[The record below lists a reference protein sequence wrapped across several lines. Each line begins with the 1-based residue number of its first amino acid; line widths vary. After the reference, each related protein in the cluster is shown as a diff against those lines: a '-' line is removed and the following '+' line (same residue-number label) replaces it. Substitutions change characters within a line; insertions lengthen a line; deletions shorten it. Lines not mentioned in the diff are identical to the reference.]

1 MQHPS
6 LKSDYKPL
14 ARLTSPPARPP
25 SRPMTVLIACDKFKG
40 TLTAAQACAAVAD
53 GLKEVWP
60 DAETIQRPM
69 ADGGEGTARVICEA
83 CDGEWLS
90 ETVTGPLGDKVDAG
104 WAWIPGTHTAV
115 IEMSEA
121 SGLRL
126 LDATRRNPWRAT
138 TAGTG
143 ELMQAGIRKGA
154 RRLIVGIGGSATNDG
169 GAGMAWAMGYRF
181 LDADGRGFFP
191 LPANLSG
198 LEQIVPPAGTTLPEV
213 IAACDVTNPLLGP
226 EGATRVYGPQKGV
239 RLERMPEFES
249 ALSHLA
255 RIVRRDLGLDLATA
269 PGAGAA
275 GGLGFGLMTFCRAAM
290 RPGFD
295 LVAETTDL
303 EAAVRIADLVITGEG
318 CVDAQTLHG
327 KGPAGVADM
336 ARRLGKPVVAIGG
349 IVDESVRAAL
359 DAKFHAV
366 IAAATPETVSAAL
379 SDPSGAVRRAVA
391 GAAAQL
397 AAVAGV

>member
-1 MQHPS
+1 
-6 LKSDYKPL
+6 
-14 ARLTSPPARPP
+14 
-25 SRPMTVLIACDKFKG
+25 MTVLIACDKFKG

-60 DAETIQRPM
+60 DAAIVQRPM

-83 CDGEWLS
+83 CDGEWLL
-90 ETVTGPLGDKVDAG
+90 ETVAGPLGDKVEAG
-104 WAWIPGTHTAV
+104 WAWIPETETAV

-126 LDATRRNPWRAT
+126 IDATRRSPWRAS

-143 ELMQAGIRKGA
+143 ELMQAGIRQGA

-181 LDADGRGFFP
+181 LDSEARDFFP
-191 LPANLSG
+191 LPANLTT
-198 LEQIVPPAGTTLPEV
+198 LAQIVPPPDGIMPEV

-239 RLERMPEFES
+239 RLERMPEFEE
-249 ALSHLA
+249 ALGHLA
-255 RIVRRDLGLDLATA
+255 GIVRRDLGVDLAAA

-275 GGLGFGLMTFCRAAM
+275 GGLGFGLMAFCRAAM

-295 LVAETTDL
+295 LVAETTGL
-303 EAAVRIADLVITGEG
+303 ESAVRTADLVITGEG

-336 ARRLGKPVVAIGG
+336 ARRLGKPVIAIGG

-366 IAAATPETVSAAL
+366 IAAASPETVSEAL
-379 SDPSGAVRRAVA
+379 ANPSRAVRRAIA
-391 GAAAQL
+391 GAADTL
-397 AAVAGV
+397 HAVAGF

>member
-1 MQHPS
+1 
-6 LKSDYKPL
+6 
-14 ARLTSPPARPP
+14 
-25 SRPMTVLIACDKFKG
+25 
-40 TLTAAQACAAVAD
+40 
-53 GLKEVWP
+53 
-60 DAETIQRPM
+60 M

-83 CDGEWLS
+83 CQGEWLT
-90 ETVTGPLGDKVDAG
+90 ETVTSPLGGKVSAG
-104 WAWIPGTHTAV
+104 WAWIPDTETAV

-143 ELMQAGIRKGA
+143 ELMQAGIQKGA
-154 RRLIVGIGGSATNDG
+154 RKLIVGIGGSATNDG

-181 LDADGRGFFP
+181 LDSEGRGFFP
-191 LPANLSG
+191 LPANLTT
-198 LEQIVPPAGTTLPEV
+198 LDKIVPPADTMMPAV

-239 RLERMPEFES
+239 RLERMPEFEE
-249 ALSHLA
+249 ALGHLS
-255 RIVRRDLGLDLATA
+255 RVVRRDLGVDLATA

-275 GGLGFGLMTFCRAAM
+275 GGLGFGLMAFCRATM

-295 LVAETTDL
+295 LVAETTGL
-303 EAAVRIADLVITGEG
+303 ESAVRTADLVITGEG

-336 ARRLGKPVVAIGG
+336 ARRLGKPVIAIGG
-349 IVDESVRAAL
+349 IVDESARAAL

-366 IAAATPETVSAAL
+366 IAAASAETVSEAL
-379 SDPSGAVRRAVA
+379 AHPARAVRRAIA
-391 GAAAQL
+391 GASGQL
-397 AAVAGV
+397 NAVAGL